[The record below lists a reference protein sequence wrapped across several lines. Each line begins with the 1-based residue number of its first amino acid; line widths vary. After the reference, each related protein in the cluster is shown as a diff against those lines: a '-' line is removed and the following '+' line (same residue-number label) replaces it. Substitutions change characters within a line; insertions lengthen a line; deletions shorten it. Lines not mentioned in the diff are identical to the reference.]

1 MNADRESWAISSL
14 YFNASL
20 TDLKLHE
27 STWFAVEE
35 LCSSIF
41 VCGVSITAIA
51 SASMSLASLF
61 LCPTV
66 FEDFVILAIELAFL
80 TFLLF
85 FLVFFV
91 DMSIFAFCF
100 MAFLCIR
107 GCEVWLSVCGG
118 CLNIM

>member
-51 SASMSLASLF
+51 SASMSLASLC

-66 FEDFVILAIELAFL
+66 FEDFVMLAIKLAFSDKYA
-80 TFLLF
+80 LF
-85 FLVFFV
+85 FG
-91 DMSIFAFCF
+91 
-100 MAFLCIR
+100 FLCGYVYLCILFY
-107 GCEVWLSVCGG
+107 GIPVHSGL
-118 CLNIM
+118 